1 MGHLYKW
8 IIMDIGGGLSIAQ
21 FEYPRVTLPF
31 PPRCGYTNHGYEQ
44 PCPLP
49 LVICMRNCH
58 HGSPLIKRLLDS
70 LTQNLQKI
78 HEHQ

>member
-49 LVICMRNCH
+49 LVI
-58 HGSPLIKRLLDS
+58 
-70 LTQNLQKI
+70 
-78 HEHQ
+78 